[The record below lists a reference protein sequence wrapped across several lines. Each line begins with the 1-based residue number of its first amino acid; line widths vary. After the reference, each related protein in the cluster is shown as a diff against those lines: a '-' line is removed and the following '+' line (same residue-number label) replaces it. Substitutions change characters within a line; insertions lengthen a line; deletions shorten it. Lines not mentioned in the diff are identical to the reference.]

1 MLKLNCRTE
10 PGVISHWFSWA
21 PHCNRPSLSFTYN
34 NASESRVPQLL
45 DWFTADAGSTLRAIY
60 SILAQ
65 QTKPFFCLDANLM
78 SWPSECFMGSLLQ
91 GSQPFIY
98 GHSLRGHCHLS
109 LVEFPA
115 APSEPPS
122 AIWLWTPQAVL
133 LLPTCFIAAP
143 VSINTLLKA
152 LASEEP
158 SLQLPSALAKP
169 PLLTHTHR
177 TSFSFISFNWGN
189 SWRSPAVSLHE
200 QFRKWGDNLSPS
212 WALRLAGGGL
222 QIKLTGCKIFEV
234 KGREAENQWNFPS
247 CLGCIPFTLCCLS
260 SLKGAQLAYFFP
272 IILILW

>member
-10 PGVISHWFSWA
+10 PGVISLWFSWA

-98 GHSLRGHCHLS
+98 GHSLCGHCHLS

-152 LASEEP
+152 LASEDLLCNCP
-158 SLQLPSALAKP
+158 QHLQSLPSS
-169 PLLTHTHR
+169 R
-177 TSFSFISFNWGN
+177 I
-189 SWRSPAVSLHE
+189 
-200 QFRKWGDNLSPS
+200 
-212 WALRLAGGGL
+212 
-222 QIKLTGCKIFEV
+222 LTGLPFHSFPLIGGTAGEV
-234 KGREAENQWNFPS
+234 QLFPS
-247 CLGCIPFTLCCLS
+247 TS
-260 SLKGAQLAYFFP
+260 SFGNEVITSALLEPWG
-272 IILILW
+272 